1 MSRSRLCAAEG
12 ARVGLGA
19 EEASISEVNFENTTS
34 RERGGGGDGPSGGR
48 RAGGRAVPAGTCR
61 GRAERTSVHAHSCY
75 PVQIARNF
83 DYPSI
88 MHRVPCLALCACGAP
103 HWPP

>member
-34 RERGGGGDGPSGGR
+34 RERGGGG
-48 RAGGRAVPAGTCR
+48 RAGGRAAGGRTRGAGGHVP
-61 GRAERTSVHAHSCY
+61 RTSGADERARTQLLPRSDREKFRLSVNHA
-75 PVQIARNF
+75 
-83 DYPSI
+83 
-88 MHRVPCLALCACGAP
+88 
-103 HWPP
+103 